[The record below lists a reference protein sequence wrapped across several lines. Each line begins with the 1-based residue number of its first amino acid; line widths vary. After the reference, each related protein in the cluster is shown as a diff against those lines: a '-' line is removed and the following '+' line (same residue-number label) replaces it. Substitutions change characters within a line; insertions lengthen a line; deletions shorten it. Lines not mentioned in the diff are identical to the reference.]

1 MTTCHTTRIQA
12 KTYMRGLLKA
22 VNSETMFSPPKSSS
36 GSTRPLALLHRM
48 SSLVHMLLMC
58 GLRTQNGIALQSLF
72 ISIDSFGARRVLQ
85 PLSSLLFVFS
95 SSYLYLPLGLVH
107 GRCRVQ
113 DILSFAC
120 VPAVT
125 VSLCL
130 LPLVVSSSYLWS
142 KYVTL

>member
-1 MTTCHTTRIQA
+1 MQD
-12 KTYMRGLLKA
+12 KTYMRGLLREKGTW
-22 VNSETMFSPPKSSS
+22 TMVRFPTNFHPPR
-36 GSTRPLALLHRM
+36 GTPTRPL
-48 SSLVHMLLMC
+48 SSYVFSDAYVLQVC